1 MPTLRLS
8 LAATVML
15 ALFCGL
21 SFASVAQ
28 SEEASGTEVTVVTG
42 ERLDIRPVDETEPR
56 TPEGEFVRWP
66 ETLGTFSWSDPRLPA
81 EMRVIMNVVADQVF
95 SGIVLSED
103 SDGRWSGTWE
113 AFIGDGP
120 RVHGIMRLAGHGAYD
135 GLIAVLHGSDEQCFG
150 CMDYDG
156 IIVEGAMPPMPGLGG
171 LEVDEEVA
179 AIPTKDVVV
188 ATQTIEKG
196 TTIGPEV
203 VSLRAVPIDEP
214 NKYALTDPREVVGRV
229 AAIDILE
236 FQVLAP
242 NLLEP
247 PAE

>member
-1 MPTLRLS
+1 MRALRAS
-8 LAATVML
+8 LAGTLILML
-15 ALFCGL
+15 AVSLSVAVAGQNEADPMAPAYFTYAMAPTGESGAGEGAEIVEATDPRASGLLTSHMDVGVVASDELGFMMGVGNVGL
-21 SFASVAQ
+21 SNDGGDW
-28 SEEASGTEVTVVTG
+28 SGAGRFVQVGVEDSPLMTGMAVLTG
-42 ERLDIRPVDETEPR
+42 E
-56 TPEGEFVRWP
+56 G
-66 ETLGTFSWSDPRLPA
+66 G
-81 EMRVIMNVVADQVF
+81 
-95 SGIVLSED
+95 
-103 SDGRWSGTWE
+103 
-113 AFIGDGP
+113 
-120 RVHGIMRLAGHGAYD
+120 YD
-135 GLIAVLHGSDEQCFG
+135 GLTLVLGQFENPDTKTDWGVIVPSDQ
-150 CMDYDG
+150 
-156 IIVEGAMPPMPGLGG
+156 VPTMPG

-236 FQVLAP
+236 SQMLAP

-247 PAE
+247 SAE